1 MARGKKFRKDGCI
14 GQRRAT
20 QVRINALGP
29 VCPRNLSRSNAPFYP
44 TFEEILPYGILL
56 AYGQVVGVKV
66 SIKREVVRC

>member
-20 QVRINALGP
+20 QVRINALGQFVREKCLVLMP
-29 VCPRNLSRSNAPFYP
+29 IYL
-44 TFEEILPYGILL
+44 TFEEILPYGIPL
-56 AYGQVVGVKV
+56 AHGQVVGVKV